1 VPSRPGPSGL
11 RVGRLRLTATESDRT
26 PFYARFAIDDLK
38 ERSLKALR
46 AIYRYWLTI
55 LWLAV
60 VAQIAGAAYGAF
72 YTAQKLGDQSGSDE
86 SKHISEKVFD
96 HGFAFHTAF
105 GYLIFLGAVLLLL
118 LSLAGRLGKRQI
130 LLSLAVPVLIALQI
144 VLAWIS
150 EAVHGVG
157 ILHGI
162 NALLI
167 FAFTGYL
174 TGQQW
179 RAARAATTVPELAAQ
194 AT

>member
-1 VPSRPGPSGL
+1 M
-11 RVGRLRLTATESDRT
+11 
-26 PFYARFAIDDLK
+26 
-38 ERSLKALR
+38 R

-72 YTAQKLGDQSGSDE
+72 YAAQKLGDQKGSDE
-86 SKHISEKVFD
+86 HKLISEKTFD
-96 HGFAFHTAF
+96 HGFGFHTAF
-105 GYLIFLGAVLLLL
+105 GYLIFLGAVLLLV
-118 LSLAGRLGKRQI
+118 LALVGRSGKRKN

-157 ILHGI
+157 ILHGL
-162 NALLI
+162 NALVI
-167 FAFTGYL
+167 FGFVGWL
-174 TGQQW
+174 TGQEW
-179 RAARAATTVPELAAQ
+179 RATRAEAATAQVAPQ